1 MNRTWLLSFELEM
14 SRCCISTKIL
24 KFSIVVTRY
33 ELLAIVGLF
42 ECEVVDSF
50 VRGTL
55 QICAFQ
61 AYGRTVL
68 ERVVVCSG
76 CGQIRFPFVGIEYGW
91 LNHSLGVIA
100 ASVH

>member
-1 MNRTWLLSFELEM
+1 M

-42 ECEVVDSF
+42 ECEVFDSF

-55 QICAFQ
+55 QICALQ

-100 ASVH
+100 ASVHLSVS